1 VGSGAV
7 DKLLVAR
14 GLRMVRFGTVSR
26 PIGAKIAPILRARNA
41 NCSLECTSPCSS
53 SHGTAL
59 PMNQSVVSRDD
70 PQKLAPEFQHLS
82 STVKSGWFLDSQFCS
97 SCTFACLL
105 VSIIERLTMAT
116 KRWRASVQLRAVY
129 SLFCFATNSGTK
141 IKTFH
146 LPLLWSSY

>member
-53 SHGTAL
+53 SHGTA
-59 PMNQSVVSRDD
+59 PHESERRVARRPPEASSRVS
-70 PQKLAPEFQHLS
+70 
-82 STVKSGWFLDSQFCS
+82 
-97 SCTFACLL
+97 
-105 VSIIERLTMAT
+105 
-116 KRWRASVQLRAVY
+116 ASVKHCQKRLVLRLAVLQLVHICLPSCFDHRAVDDGY
-129 SLFCFATNSGTK
+129 KKMESVCTASRCLQPLLLCNQFGNK

>member
-1 VGSGAV
+1 VGTGIEW
-7 DKLLVAR
+7 
-14 GLRMVRFGTVSR
+14 GTTLSR

-53 SHGTAL
+53 SYGIAL

-70 PQKLAPEFQHLS
+70 LQKLAPEFQHLS
-82 STVKSGWFLDSQFCS
+82 NTVKKRLVPRLAVLQLVHICLP
-97 SCTFACLL
+97 SCFDH
-105 VSIIERLTMAT
+105 
-116 KRWRASVQLRAVY
+116 RAVGHGY
-129 SLFCFATNSGTK
+129 KKMESVCTASRCLQPLLLCNQFGNK